1 MIKRAGNFGGALL
14 LLCLSLTADAAENQG
29 TITLTDSKKIADA
42 MALNEAIDQV
52 SKKVTQCVEKKLAPQ
67 EKCFCLYP
75 TEVSKVREKY
85 EIALKNNP
93 EWRDRVIFW
102 TIKGNPTSYN
112 LAFSGLRRQLEV
124 KCER

>member
-1 MIKRAGNFGGALL
+1 MIKRGRNLAGPLL
-14 LLCLSLTADAAENQG
+14 MLCLSLTADAAEQQR
-29 TITLTDSKKIADA
+29 TITLTDPKKIAHA

-52 SKKVTQCVEKKLAPQ
+52 SKKVMHCVEKKLAPQ

-75 TEVSKVREKY
+75 AEVSNVREKY

-93 EWRDRVIFW
+93 DWKDRIVFW
-102 TIKGNPTSYN
+102 TVKGDPISYN
-112 LAFSGLRRQLEV
+112 LAFSGLRRQLEA

>member
-1 MIKRAGNFGGALL
+1 MIKRDRKFAGALL
-14 LLCLSLTADAAENQG
+14 MLCLSLTADAAEKQG

-52 SKKVTQCVEKKLAPQ
+52 SKKVMQCTAKKLAPQ

-75 TEVSKVREKY
+75 AEVGRVKEKY

-93 EWRDRVIFW
+93 EWRDKIVFW
-102 TIKGNPTSYN
+102 TVKGNPTSYN
-112 LAFSGLRRQLEV
+112 LAFSGVRRQLEM
-124 KCER
+124 KCEK